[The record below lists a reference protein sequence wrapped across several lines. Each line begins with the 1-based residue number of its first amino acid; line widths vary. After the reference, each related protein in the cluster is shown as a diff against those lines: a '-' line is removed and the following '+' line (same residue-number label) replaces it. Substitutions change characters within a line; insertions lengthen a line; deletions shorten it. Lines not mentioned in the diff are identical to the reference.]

1 MRELDVMLRKDYE
14 KTSLRAGQMTYW
26 GLGGAQSIPNE
37 PFVEIA
43 RSAASKFVN
52 ETQLYLYSQASIGR
66 MASDI
71 LNMLR
76 VNLDGGDEAVVGT
89 ITSGGTESISL
100 AIKAARDYE
109 RSRRDVPGRP
119 NIVVPFT
126 AHMAFDKAAQYF
138 DMDVVRVET
147 NEDWTANIDAMAKAI
162 TSSTVMI
169 AGSAPSYTHGV
180 IDAIEALG
188 ALAQERDLWLHVDAC
203 VGGIILPFM
212 RKAGQSTPAFDFS
225 VPGVTSLSTDLHKH
239 GYTPIGISTLWI
251 RGEERREFHMFKFD
265 NWPKGFHKSPTF
277 ISTRSAAPLAG
288 AWATML
294 SLGESGYL
302 DLASR
307 MMSIRDRL
315 VQGIASVD
323 HLYVCGNPQASIVNY
338 ASKDIDMFAVAD
350 RMTQRGWYISTTA
363 QPAGGHHLVIEPARD
378 VSLFDDYLDDVRA
391 SVADVVSAGSAR
403 EQSADRISTYG

>member
-1 MRELDVMLRKDYE
+1 MDLFRRLPTTPIDGDDILRELDVMLRKDYE

-138 DMDVVRVET
+138 DMDVVRV
-147 NEDWTANIDAMAKAI
+147 
-162 TSSTVMI
+162 
-169 AGSAPSYTHGV
+169 
-180 IDAIEALG
+180 
-188 ALAQERDLWLHVDAC
+188 
-203 VGGIILPFM
+203 
-212 RKAGQSTPAFDFS
+212 
-225 VPGVTSLSTDLHKH
+225 
-239 GYTPIGISTLWI
+239 
-251 RGEERREFHMFKFD
+251 
-265 NWPKGFHKSPTF
+265 
-277 ISTRSAAPLAG
+277 
-288 AWATML
+288 
-294 SLGESGYL
+294 
-302 DLASR
+302 
-307 MMSIRDRL
+307 
-315 VQGIASVD
+315 
-323 HLYVCGNPQASIVNY
+323 
-338 ASKDIDMFAVAD
+338 
-350 RMTQRGWYISTTA
+350 
-363 QPAGGHHLVIEPARD
+363 
-378 VSLFDDYLDDVRA
+378 
-391 SVADVVSAGSAR
+391 
-403 EQSADRISTYG
+403 